1 NFAFLVRITAPTV
14 PPNTAPSTLSFTVTA
29 TSSSTGLSSMANVS
43 VTVNPSADT
52 VTITS
57 ATYKTSKAS
66 LTVNVTDATPGV
78 TLTCTLNTINPATG
92 QPWTGTMGPT
102 NFRRLQ
108 DPIPSSSPA

>member
-1 NFAFLVRITAPTV
+1 
-14 PPNTAPSTLSFTVTA
+14 
-29 TSSSTGLSSMANVS
+29 MANVS